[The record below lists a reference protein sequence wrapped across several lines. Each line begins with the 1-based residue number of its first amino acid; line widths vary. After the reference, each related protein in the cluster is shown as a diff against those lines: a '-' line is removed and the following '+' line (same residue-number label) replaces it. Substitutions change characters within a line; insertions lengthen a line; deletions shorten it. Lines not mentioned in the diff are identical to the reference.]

1 MGATA
6 RSGRNST
13 PSRGVLRLIEVFAM
27 FSTSAFRGHAF
38 VAACATLFASLANA
52 AAEAPEEIT
61 VLATRTDT
69 AVDVAPAPVEM
80 IDEQAIDARQSGVPA
95 DLLRGAPGFSV
106 GRSGGVGAVTEV
118 RLRGAEANHL
128 LVLIDGID
136 VNDPALGSS
145 VDFANLDMIGMT
157 RVEILPGAQSA
168 LWGSD
173 ALAGVMNFETTP
185 APGTVE
191 RSVWAE
197 GGSNDTMRESVRLAQ
212 RDDDWYYALDAR
224 HTETAGTNIAT
235 SGGEDD
241 GYRNTTV
248 HLNTAYTGER
258 ASLQLVARSVNAQSE
273 YDPTPFPNFVP
284 VDGNLELDVHQRLL
298 GLFGAIEQTEHLTQR
313 LNVRHY
319 DSRND
324 NLTDGVRDSSSDG
337 DKNQLTYQGDYAF
350 AWGSTSQ
357 LVTWAYEYTREG
369 FDQRGTPSAF
379 GDPNQ
384 DQHMDTN
391 SVIGEW
397 VIDWNGASA
406 SLSARRDA
414 NSAFDDSND
423 YRIALRIP
431 LVRLG
436 TTLFVSAGTG
446 TKDPTF
452 VERFGFTPDTFIG
465 NPKLRPE
472 RSRSASATLDQALG
486 ERASIRISYFHD
498 KLEDEINGFFFDA
511 NLGGFTAINSD
522 GDSHRQGVEFSLTAR
537 LLDTLSARFDYTYL
551 DATQP
556 GPVHQEDELRRP
568 HDTGRVVLDYAPLPD
583 RLSFEFGAAYVGT
596 HEDDD
601 FSTFPARRVGLDAYT
616 LIHCTARYRI
626 TERVELTGRVEN
638 ASDEHYRDVFG
649 YATPGRQGYVGINV
663 QL

>member
-1 MGATA
+1 M
-6 RSGRNST
+6 S
-13 PSRGVLRLIEVFAM
+13 
-27 FSTSAFRGHAF
+27 SAFRVAARAT
-38 VAACATLFASLANA
+38 VAACVLAVPPFANA
-52 AAEAPEEIT
+52 GVANAGAEASTPEQIT

-69 AVDVAPAPVEM
+69 PIDVAPAPVEI

-95 DLLRGAPGFSV
+95 DFLRGAPGFSV
-106 GRSGGVGAVTEV
+106 SRSGGIGAITEV

-128 LVLIDGID
+128 LVLVDGID
-136 VNDPALGSS
+136 INDPALGSS

-173 ALAGVMNFETTP
+173 ALAGAMNFETTP
-185 APGTVE
+185 APGTTA
-191 RSVWAE
+191 RNVWIE
-197 GGSNDTMRESVRLAQ
+197 GGSNDTMRESIQLAQ
-212 RDDDWYYALDAR
+212 RDDAWYYALDAR

-241 GYRNTTV
+241 GYRNTTF
-248 HLNTAYTGER
+248 HLNSGYTGER
-258 ASLQLVARSVNAQSE
+258 GSLQVVARSVDAQSE
-273 YDPTPFPNFVP
+273 YDPTPAPDFVP

-298 GLFGAIEQTEHLTQR
+298 GVFGTFDQTEHLTQR
-313 LNVRHY
+313 LTFRHY

-324 NLTDGVRDSSSDG
+324 NLTDGARDSSSDG
-337 DKNQLTYQGDYAF
+337 DENQITYQGDYSF
-350 AWGSTSQ
+350 AAGPTSQ

-369 FDQRGTPSAF
+369 FNQRGAPSDF

-384 DQHMDTN
+384 DQHMDTK

-406 SLSARRDA
+406 SLSARHDD
-414 NSAFDDSND
+414 NSDFDDSND
-423 YRIALRIP
+423 YRLAVRIP
-431 LVRLG
+431 LLRPG
-436 TTLFVSAGTG
+436 TTLFLSAGTG

-465 NPKLRPE
+465 NPNLRPE
-472 RSRSASATLDQALG
+472 RSHSASITLDQMLG

-498 KLEDEINGFFFDA
+498 KLEDEINGFFFDV
-511 NLGGFTAINSD
+511 NRDGFTAINSD
-522 GDSHRQGVEFSLTAR
+522 GNSHRQGVEFSLTAQ
-537 LLDTLSARFDYTYL
+537 LLDTLNARFDYTYL

-556 GPVHQEDELRRP
+556 GTVHQEDELRRP
-568 HDTGRVVLDYAPLPD
+568 HNTGRIVLDYAPLPD
-583 RLSFEFGAAYVGT
+583 RLSFELGAAYVGT

-601 FSTFPARRVGLDAYT
+601 FSTFPARRVSLDAYT

-626 TERVELTGRVEN
+626 TERVEFTGRVEN
-638 ASDEHYRDVFG
+638 ASDEHYQDVFG

-663 QL
+663 KL

>member
-1 MGATA
+1 
-6 RSGRNST
+6 
-13 PSRGVLRLIEVFAM
+13 M
-27 FSTSAFRGHAF
+27 FSRSSFHR
-38 VAACATLFASLANA
+38 ACALACAAFIASLANA
-52 AAEAPEEIT
+52 AAEPPEQIT

-69 AVDVAPAPVEM
+69 PIDVAPAPVEI

-106 GRSGGVGAVTEV
+106 SRSGGIGAVTEV

-128 LVLIDGID
+128 LVLVDGIAI
-136 VNDPALGSS
+136 NDPALGSS

-185 APGTVE
+185 TPGSTE
-191 RSVWAE
+191 RNVWVE
-197 GGSNDTMRESVRLAQ
+197 GGSNDTLRESVRLAQ
-212 RDDDWYYALDAR
+212 RDDRWYYALDAR
-224 HTETAGTNIAT
+224 HTKTAGTNIAT

-248 HLNTAYTGER
+248 HLNTAFTGER
-258 ASLQLVARSVNAQSE
+258 TSLQLVARSVNGQSE

-284 VDGNLELDVHQRLL
+284 VDGNLEFDVHQRLF
-298 GLFGAIEQTEHLTQR
+298 GLFGAFEQTDHLTQR
-313 LNVRHY
+313 LSFRHY

-324 NLTDGVRDSSSDG
+324 NLADGVRDSSSDG
-337 DKNQLTYQGDYAF
+337 DKNQMTYQGDYAL
-350 AWGSTSQ
+350 AWGPTSQ
-357 LVTWAYEYTREG
+357 RVTWAFEYTREG
-369 FDQRGTPSAF
+369 FNQRGAPSAF

-384 DQHMDTN
+384 DQHMDTG
-391 SVIGEW
+391 SVVGEW

-406 SLSARRDA
+406 SLSARHDA
-414 NSAFDDSND
+414 NGEFDDSND

-431 LVRLG
+431 FLHPG

-465 NPKLRPE
+465 NPNLRPE
-472 RSRSASATLDQALG
+472 RSRSATIALDQALG
-486 ERASIRISYFHD
+486 ERASIRIGYFHD
-498 KLEDEINGFFFDA
+498 KLEDEIDGFVFDA
-511 NLGGFTAINSD
+511 TAGGFTAINTS
-522 GDSHRQGVEFSLTAR
+522 GDSHRQGVEFSLAAQ
-537 LLDTLSARFDYTYL
+537 LLDTLHARLDYTYL

-556 GPVHQEDELRRP
+556 GTAHQVAELRRP
-568 HDTGRVVLDYAPLPD
+568 HNTGRIVLDYAPLPD
-583 RLSFEFGAAYVGT
+583 RLSFELGTAYVGT

-616 LIHCTARYRI
+616 LIHCTARFRI
-626 TERVELTGRVEN
+626 TDRVEFTGRIEN
-638 ASDEHYRDVFG
+638 AADEHYQDVFG

-663 QL
+663 RL